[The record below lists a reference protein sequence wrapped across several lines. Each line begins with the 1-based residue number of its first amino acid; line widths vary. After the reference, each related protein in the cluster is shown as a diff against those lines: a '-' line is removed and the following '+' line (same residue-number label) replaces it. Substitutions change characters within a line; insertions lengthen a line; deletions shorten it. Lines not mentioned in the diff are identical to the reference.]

1 MCERHDED
9 TMMQEHTNEKTLA
22 PTRNWT
28 WVPRSPRQTSVIPLH
43 HRRGMSTQEQCVCHG
58 ENVMQMN
65 RRRYPVGTQLLQKV
79 IMESLNW
86 SNPIKRLFME
96 TSVSSNDPI
105 KENMYS
111 TCLTTACIRVFQCH
125 QRHTVAV
132 ETKSWFTRV
141 TNIPMS
147 DNPQGVGIRYDH
159 ISLTTKSSDSQSYQ
173 AMTGAPHWR
182 APWGY
187 ALGV

>member
-1 MCERHDED
+1 MTRTLWCKNTPMRKPLRRPGIEPGSLVRQDKRVWYHYTTGAVWAHKNSVYDIVKMSCKWTEED
-9 TMMQEHTNEKTLA
+9 N
-22 PTRNWT
+22 
-28 WVPRSPRQTSVIPLH
+28 
-43 HRRGMSTQEQCVCHG
+43 
-58 ENVMQMN
+58 
-65 RRRYPVGTQLLQKV
+65 PVGTQLLLQKV

-132 ETKSWFTRV
+132 ETRSWFTRV